1 MSAAARGGGVVGKY
15 DSVWGVEDRVEN
27 ICIEGWRCCCRYA
40 RWNRVGAMQAP
51 MLGVSSQLVVVV
63 VFGAVATMG
72 EGGADA

>member
-1 MSAAARGGGVVGKY
+1 MP
-15 DSVWGVEDRVEN
+15 
-27 ICIEGWRCCCRYA
+27 
-40 RWNRVGAMQAP
+40 AP